1 MTRNRRVAVHA
12 NDENLPP
19 LDRRNV
25 RSPRAPPKKRNNTDV
40 RSLAS
45 KLPSP
50 VPDYNTSDD
59 DESEDE
65 YGVRPSHKSRK
76 KRRRVTTANG
86 TPPAEVRFSTRRAGK
101 VTNYNEDDE
110 DDFEEED
117 ITPTYD
123 YQEPEP
129 DVGGIDLVLDHRPRE
144 GVGMFCCQISIVL
157 FLTIVRYLE
166 ARCETCRS

>member
-1 MTRNRRVAVHA
+1 MLEFPGRH
-12 NDENLPP
+12 
-19 LDRRNV
+19 
-25 RSPRAPPKKRNNTDV
+25 PRERDNINM

-50 VPDYNTSDD
+50 VPDYNTSGDE
-59 DESEDE
+59 ESEDE
-65 YGVRPSHKSRK
+65 YGARSSHKSRK
-76 KRRRVTTANG
+76 KRRRVTAISD

-117 ITPTYD
+117 VTPAYD

-129 DVGGIDLVLDHRPRE
+129 DIGGIDLVLDHRPRE
-144 GVGMFCCQISIVL
+144 GVGMFYFLKRTFS
-157 FLTIVRYLE
+157 FLTRFLDTSKPVVRRADLE
-166 ARCETCRS
+166 FHVCYP